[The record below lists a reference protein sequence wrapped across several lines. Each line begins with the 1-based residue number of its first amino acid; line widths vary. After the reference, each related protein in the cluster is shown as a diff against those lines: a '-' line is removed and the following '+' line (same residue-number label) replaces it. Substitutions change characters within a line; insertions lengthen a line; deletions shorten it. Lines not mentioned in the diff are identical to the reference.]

1 MLLISNLI
9 YLCYFLK
16 KRTPYFDFWMLI
28 FYMLIWQLKVL
39 PDIFFWD
46 TDFKIE
52 IFTAKNSTIQDSQIP
67 WLLSCYVNF

>member
-52 IFTAKNSTIQDSQIP
+52 IFKDKNSTIQDSQIP
-67 WLLSCYVNF
+67 LLLSCYVNF